1 MRLFFTASM
10 TLLLATESAGGS
22 ALAQASIPAR
32 SQVQLRNDC
41 SNFVV
46 GSRLSRQ
53 QLPQTVRLASD
64 GAVPSVEEVSKA
76 IQITQCNWE
85 LIKGSAQAKAKDLTG
100 RINVIKILS
109 TSATV
114 LGAGGTAASAAG
126 NNTGLAIGSG
136 AVAMIGIFA
145 GVFGSESTIKRRDM
159 CNQLVTLDPSNQTT
173 FNIWTLQLSSE
184 SFRKGFASELQSY
197 NSAIDAGVKGC
208 IADSSSS

>member
-1 MRLFFTASM
+1 M

>member
-10 TLLLATESAGGS
+10 TLLLATESASGS

-85 LIKGSAQAKAKDLTG
+85 LIKGSAQAKAKGLTG

-208 IADSSSS
+208 IADSWSS

>member
-1 MRLFFTASM
+1 MKLFFVASM
-10 TLLLATESAGGS
+10 TLLFVAESSGGP

-41 SNFVV
+41 SNLVV
-46 GSRLSRQ
+46 DSRLSRQ
-53 QLPQTVRLASD
+53 QLSQAPQLAGD
-64 GAVPSVEEVSKA
+64 GAVPSVEDVSKA
-76 IQITQCNWE
+76 IQVTQCNWE
-85 LIKGSAQAKAKDLTG
+85 LIKNSAQVKAKGLTG

-114 LGAGGTAASAAG
+114 LGAGGTAASVSG
-126 NNTGLAIGSG
+126 DNTGLAIGSG

-184 SFRKGFASELQSY
+184 SFRKGFTSELQSY
-197 NSAIDAGVKGC
+197 NSSIDAGVKGC
-208 IADSSSS
+208 IADSWSS